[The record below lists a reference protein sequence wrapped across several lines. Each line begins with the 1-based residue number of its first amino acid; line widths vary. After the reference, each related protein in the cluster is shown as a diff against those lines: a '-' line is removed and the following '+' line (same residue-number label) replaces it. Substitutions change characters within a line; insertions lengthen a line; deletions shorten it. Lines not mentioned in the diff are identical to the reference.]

1 MPIQL
6 AKRLAQVKPSA
17 TLALGAKAAQLK
29 AEGKDILNL
38 VLGEPDFD
46 TPQFIKDAVTEALT
60 QGFTKY
66 TPTAGIAE
74 LRKAITEKLKRD
86 NKLDYTSDQIL
97 VSSGLKQALFNLLIA
112 LLNPDDEVII
122 FAPYWVSYP
131 EMVLLAEAKP
141 VILTAELKNNLK
153 VTAESLS
160 KAITAKT
167 RLIILNSPSNP
178 TGVVYDR
185 KDLGAIAEV
194 LKQHSQIIIATDD
207 MYEKIYWGKTPFVNI
222 LNVAPE
228 LTDRTVVLNGVSKT
242 YAMTGW
248 RLGYAA
254 GPQAIIKGMEIVQ
267 SQSTSC
273 ATSFVQKAAV
283 AAIAGSQTC
292 VTEMAQAFQARYHY
306 LSTALAQIPGMQIP
320 HAEGAFYVYPYVQPL
335 IDQLQLA
342 DDVAFC
348 EYLLEKLGIA
358 VLPGSACGTPG
369 FIRISF
375 ATSMEILQETVK
387 RLQLLAT

>member
-207 MYEKIYWGKTPFVNI
+207 MYEKIYWGK
-222 LNVAPE
+222 
-228 LTDRTVVLNGVSKT
+228 
-242 YAMTGW
+242 
-248 RLGYAA
+248 
-254 GPQAIIKGMEIVQ
+254 
-267 SQSTSC
+267 
-273 ATSFVQKAAV
+273 
-283 AAIAGSQTC
+283 
-292 VTEMAQAFQARYHY
+292 
-306 LSTALAQIPGMQIP
+306 
-320 HAEGAFYVYPYVQPL
+320 
-335 IDQLQLA
+335 
-342 DDVAFC
+342 
-348 EYLLEKLGIA
+348 
-358 VLPGSACGTPG
+358 
-369 FIRISF
+369 
-375 ATSMEILQETVK
+375 
-387 RLQLLAT
+387 